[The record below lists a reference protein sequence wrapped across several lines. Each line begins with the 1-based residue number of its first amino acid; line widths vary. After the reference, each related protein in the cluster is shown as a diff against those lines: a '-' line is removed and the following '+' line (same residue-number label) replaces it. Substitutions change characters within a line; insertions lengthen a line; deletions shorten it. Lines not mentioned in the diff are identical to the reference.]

1 MQQIMYELKQNLT
14 CSYGFTQMIFELK
27 GFVVFSSTGFE
38 SIFIDKLSL
47 LTKVAVHMQSHESS
61 RYPVT

>member
-1 MQQIMYELKQNLT
+1 MQQIVYELKQNLT

-47 LTKVAVHMQSHESS
+47 LTKVAAHMQ
-61 RYPVT
+61 